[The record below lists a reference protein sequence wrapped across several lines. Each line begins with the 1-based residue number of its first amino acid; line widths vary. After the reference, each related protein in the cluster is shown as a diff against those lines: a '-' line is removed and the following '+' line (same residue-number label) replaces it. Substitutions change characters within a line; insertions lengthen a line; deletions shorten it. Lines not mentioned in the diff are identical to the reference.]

1 MLEPRGMPRA
11 RVGELEL
18 CYEVMGDAAARP
30 LLLVMGLGA
39 QLVFWPDALCHG
51 LVERGFRVIRFD
63 NRDVGKSTRM
73 DHLGVPRIR
82 QQLLRW
88 SVGLPVRAPYR
99 LEAMADDAAGLLDVL
114 EVPRA
119 HVVGASMGGMI
130 AQLLAIRHPRRVA
143 SLTSI
148 MSHPGDRWSG
158 VPRRRALKAM
168 LEPPARTR
176 EQAQDNWVR
185 FFRVVGSPG
194 VPFREDEVRDR
205 AALQFDRGA
214 SPAGVVRQMMAI
226 LAAGDRRPL
235 LRSLRLPALVVHGAD
250 DPLVQLR
257 GGERTARALPGAE
270 LLRIAGMGHDLPRE
284 VWPRLFAAIERVTAA
299 AR

>member
-1 MLEPRGMPRA
+1 MPRV
-11 RVGELEL
+11 RVGEIEL
-18 CYEVMGDAAARP
+18 CYETHGEGQGDRPP

-39 QLVFWPDALCHG
+39 QLVFWPEALCQG
-51 LVERGFRVIRFD
+51 LVDRGFRVIRFD

-99 LEAMADDAAGLLDVL
+99 LEAMADDAAGLLDALGV
-114 EVPRA
+114 ERA

-130 AQLLAIRHPRRVA
+130 AQLLAIRHPGRVA

-158 VPRRRALKAM
+158 LPRRRALRA
-168 LEPPARTR
+168 LLQPAARTR
-176 EQAQDNWVR
+176 AQAEEVGVR

-194 VPFREDEVRDR
+194 FPFDEAAVRER
-205 AALQFDRGA
+205 AGLQFDRGA
-214 SPAGVVRQMMAI
+214 SPAGVVRQMLAI
-226 LAAGDRRPL
+226 LAAKDRRPA
-235 LRSLRLPALVVHGAD
+235 LRSLRVPALVIHGTD

-257 GGERTARALPGAE
+257 GGERTAKALPGAE
-270 LLRIAGMGHDLPRE
+270 LVRIEGMGHDLPRDA
-284 VWPRLFAAIERVTAA
+284 WPRFFDAIERVTAA
-299 AR
+299 SRLG